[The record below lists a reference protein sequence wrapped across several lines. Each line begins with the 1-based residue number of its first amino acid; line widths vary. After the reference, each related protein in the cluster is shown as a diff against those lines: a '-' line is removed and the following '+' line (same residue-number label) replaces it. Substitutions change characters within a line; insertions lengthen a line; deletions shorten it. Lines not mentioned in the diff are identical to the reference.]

1 MNGSVAIK
9 GTKNGLTLVLDENE
23 EWDALKEMVGKKF
36 SDSAKFLGT
45 AKTALAFE
53 GRKLSEEQKEELI
66 KIITENTELEI
77 VCLIDPSDEANKVF
91 KDAVDKKIADIT
103 SANVRIYK
111 GNLRSGQCIEAETG
125 VVVLGDIN
133 PGASVTSKGSVIV
146 LGTLRGTVWAGT
158 GGNRDAFVI
167 ATDMMPVQ
175 IRIGEIIARSPDRAE
190 QTGIRET
197 KVAYIDENGDI
208 CISPMTK
215 DIINTLIF

>member
-23 EWDALKEMVGKKF
+23 EWDALKEMVKKKF
-36 SDSAKFLGT
+36 TDSARFLGN

-66 KIITENTELEI
+66 KIITESTELEI
-77 VCLIDPSDEANKVF
+77 VCLFDPSDEANKVF
-91 KDAVDKKIADIT
+91 KDAVDKKIAELT
-103 SANVRIYK
+103 AANVRIYK

-133 PGASVTSKGSVIV
+133 PGASVTSNGSVIV
-146 LGTLRGTVWAGT
+146 LGTLRGTVWAGM

-175 IRIGEIIARSPDRAE
+175 IRIGETIARSPDRAE
-190 QTGIRET
+190 QTGTSKT
-197 KVAYIDENGDI
+197 KVAYIDENCDI
-208 CISPMTK
+208 CISAMTK
-215 DIINTLIF
+215 DIINTLVF

>member
-103 SANVRIYK
+103 AANVRIYK